1 MGAHT
6 RASRHHDTRAGFGCA
21 LREGVPWSS
30 AAPLWSSA
38 APLCKFAAP
47 PRRRGQ
53 QASVAPLGVTFAHQL
68 VQHPPALR
76 YAMATA
82 LVAGA
87 WGEAQRVNVGVRQPV
102 VELRVAQLQP
112 VVAAGLRVVA
122 SSVNAAPVCRCA
134 AGSQSVFRWQ
144 RRPASAA
151 RPPAACP
158 SPLVRQRRGGVVRFP
173 WATAASVSGPGRR
186 RRVGE

>member
-21 LREGVPWSS
+21 LREGVP
-30 AAPLWSSA
+30 WSSA

-144 RRPASAA
+144 RR
-151 RPPAACP
+151 
-158 SPLVRQRRGGVVRFP
+158 GGVVRFP